1 MSAIK
6 ESLLENSKSAII
18 AAIEIHNKPI
28 FSYRYEVSTILL
40 INAWELLLKAM
51 IAEHYPEIKLIN
63 KEGLSK
69 PFEECLSFISGKLG
83 KSFRPIEEN
92 LNRIYEYRCHI
103 IHFYKDNIDSILYSL
118 IHKSV
123 QFYNEF
129 GKRHFNIDL
138 SEETNL
144 ILLPIGFKPFVSP
157 VDFLST
163 ESELSKSSNSVQTFI
178 KNIVTSTETLE
189 NEGVEESIL
198 TGFKMA
204 VINENRITNAD
215 IIAGI
220 TKNPE
225 EAKLTISNV
234 LKRVQISNDEDAKKI
249 NIEEDNLFKTL
260 YINKYKDVVDTAK
273 SMFSDFKQ
281 DAKFNR
287 VMKEIKTKPEL
298 HRKRF
303 LDVVNK
309 SGLGQDFYT
318 SGVFEELSK
327 HYIQR
332 NKTITKKS

>member
-51 IAEHYPEIKLIN
+51 IAEHFPEIKLIN

-69 PFEECLSFISGKLG
+69 PFEECVSFISSQLG
-83 KSFRPIEEN
+83 KNFRPIEEN
-92 LNRIYEYRCHI
+92 LNKIYEYRCHI
-103 IHFYKDNIDSILYSL
+103 IHFYKENIDSILYSL

-123 QFYNEF
+123 MFYNEF
-129 GKRHFNIDL
+129 SKTHFNIDL
-138 SEETNL
+138 AEETNL
-144 ILLPIGFKPFVSP
+144 VLLPIGFKPFATP
-157 VDFLST
+157 VDFLSK
-163 ESELSKSSNSVQTFI
+163 ESDLFKSSNSVQAFI
-178 KNIVTSTETLE
+178 KSIVSSTETLE
-189 NEGVEESIL
+189 REGIEESIL

-220 TKNPE
+220 TKNPD
-225 EAKLTISNV
+225 EAKLTVSNV
-234 LKRVQISNDEDAKKI
+234 LKKIQLSNDADSKKI
-249 NIEEDNLFKTL
+249 SIEEENLFKTL
-260 YINKYKDVVDTAK
+260 YVNKYKAVVETSK
-273 SMFSDFKQ
+273 KMFSDFKQ

-287 VMKEIKTKPEL
+287 IMSDIKTKPEL

-309 SGLGQDFYT
+309 IGMGQDFYT

-327 HYIQR
+327 NY
-332 NKTITKKS
+332 NLKE